1 MHFAHDVQ
9 VRTQGD
15 DDGVVQGLAVDGERR
30 GVVDVIGAGGAVLD
44 AVDDFLLRLEFHQ
57 GCAVVFA
64 QFGKGGAHVTD
75 QLGIV
80 VLKLVEL
87 SGGTVAKQ
95 LLLGLDLLVH
105 FQSRHEAY
113 AVIVFLCGFLALDV
127 AGLLLGQLVV
137 GAWVKVGAHIS

>member
-1 MHFAHDVQ
+1 
-9 VRTQGD
+9 
-15 DDGVVQGLAVDGERR
+15 
-30 GVVDVIGAGGAVLD
+30 
-44 AVDDFLLRLEFHQ
+44 
-57 GCAVVFA
+57 
-64 QFGKGGAHVTD
+64 VTD

-87 SGGTVAKQ
+87 SSGTVAKQ

-113 AVIVFLCGFLALDV
+113 AIIVFLCGFLALDV

-137 GAWVKVGAHIS
+137 GAWVKVGAHIILFVVFQMMRPFDRLRGLFLQKESAKIENIWIG

>member
-1 MHFAHDVQ
+1 
-9 VRTQGD
+9 
-15 DDGVVQGLAVDGERR
+15 
-30 GVVDVIGAGGAVLD
+30 
-44 AVDDFLLRLEFHQ
+44 
-57 GCAVVFA
+57 
-64 QFGKGGAHVTD
+64 VTD

-95 LLLGLDLLVH
+95 LFLGFDLLVH

-113 AVIVFLCGFLALDV
+113 AVIVFLCGFLALNV

-137 GAWVKVGAHIS
+137 GAWVKVGAHIILFVDSKDLKIQNLKFEELHSSSKRIG

>member
-1 MHFAHDVQ
+1 
-9 VRTQGD
+9 
-15 DDGVVQGLAVDGERR
+15 
-30 GVVDVIGAGGAVLD
+30 
-44 AVDDFLLRLEFHQ
+44 
-57 GCAVVFA
+57 
-64 QFGKGGAHVTD
+64 VTD

-95 LLLGLDLLVH
+95 LLFGLDLLVH

-113 AVIVFLCGFLALDV
+113 AVIVFLSGFLALDV

-137 GAWVKVGAHIS
+137 GAWVKVGAHISLFDDSKFKIQNSRIQNPSTGSESATVLADLQSDSFELRICNPRFKNNRLK